1 MLHVLCPSKGSAA
14 IPGVCGAEP
23 SAPHPMERIQHHQGK
38 EKPVKPQGGTSPAG
52 VDQCSSPRIMDP
64 LRQDLSQQ
72 RHGFVSLFVNFP
84 QISDEFSDQEGR
96 QRCSCTLQCWIPGR
110 GDGQPLFKQKHALW
124 AGHAEPCRCQGS
136 PPPWPCRL
144 PAPSS
149 PLSLLDRRIQLWG
162 LEEES
167 KAQPQILGLLMSWW
181 EGQDWEWLC
190 RV

>member
-1 MLHVLCPSKGSAA
+1 MLHVLSPSKGLAA

-38 EKPVKPQGGTSPAG
+38 EKPVKPQEGTSPAG
-52 VDQCSSPRIMDP
+52 ADQCSSPRIMDP

-72 RHGFVSLFVNFP
+72 RHRFVSLFVDFP
-84 QISDEFSDQEGR
+84 QISDEFSEQEGR
-96 QRCSCTLQCWIPGR
+96 QRCSCTLDPRKGRWAAAVQTEALAVCRTRGGPAGAGDPLHPG
-110 GDGQPLFKQKHALW
+110 L
-124 AGHAEPCRCQGS
+124 AGYQLR
-136 PPPWPCRL
+136 
-144 PAPSS
+144 AP
-149 PLSLLDRRIQLWG
+149 LDRRIQLWG

-167 KAQPQILGLLMSWW
+167 KTQPQILGLLMSWW

>member
-1 MLHVLCPSKGSAA
+1 MLHVLSPSKGSAA

-38 EKPVKPQGGTSPAG
+38 EKPVKPQEGTSPAG
-52 VDQCSSPRIMDP
+52 ADQCSSPRIMDP

-110 GDGQPLFKQKHALW
+110 GDGQPLFKQKHALC
-124 AGHAEPCRCQGS
+124 AGHAEPLQVPGIPSTLALQVTSSELPTESPRQEDSVMGS
-136 PPPWPCRL
+136 GGGKQS
-144 PAPSS
+144 PAPN
-149 PLSLLDRRIQLWG
+149 
-162 LEEES
+162 
-167 KAQPQILGLLMSWW
+167 LGLAHVL
-181 EGQDWEWLC
+181 
-190 RV
+190 V